1 MKSYRVEPDEATED
15 ERLMTER
22 FHITFDYLCPFA
34 RIANETVVTALEDGA
49 DWEVG
54 FRAFSL
60 SQTKVAEGE
69 PAVWERPQDAEGLRG
84 VRALQW
90 AIAVRDWFP
99 DSFNV
104 WHIGLF
110 EARFT
115 DAADVDDVDVLRAVA
130 EAADLDPDRIA
141 EIVTSGEPLDIL
153 AREHTELV
161 KRWAVFGVPTFVVEE
176 EAVFVRF
183 MERHNREDV
192 EKVLSMLDWTRLNE
206 FKRTRI
212 PR

>member
-1 MKSYRVEPDEATED
+1 
-15 ERLMTER
+15 MTER
-22 FHITFDYLCPFA
+22 FQITFDYLCPFA
-34 RIANETVVTALEDGA
+34 RIANETVVEALEAGA

-69 PAVWERPQDAEGLRG
+69 AAVWERPQDAEGLRG

-99 DSFNV
+99 DRFNA
-104 WHIGLF
+104 WHIGLY

-115 DAADVDDVDVLRAVA
+115 DAADVDDVDVLRGVA
-130 EAADLDPDRIA
+130 EATGLDPDRIA
-141 EIVTSGEPLDIL
+141 EIVASGEPLDAL

-161 KRWAVFGVPTFVVEE
+161 KRWAVFGVPTFLVED
-176 EAVFVRF
+176 EAVFVRL
-183 MERHNREDV
+183 MERHNREDI
-192 EKVLSMLDWTRLNE
+192 ERVLSILDWTRLNE